1 MNKLCFKNRIKKRK
15 VFLEIQET
23 SEKLFTKHFLIF
35 TRKSKDKHSK
45 IGITVSKKVDKRA
58 VYRNKLRRRIK
69 EFFRLTKKRFNSPY
83 EIVII
88 AKKNAINMSFH
99 DIHKEAIRIS
109 FFITRLLLIMFSAD
123 NISTDNINV
132 DNTSSNKKKTKD

>member
-35 TRKSKDKHSK
+35 ARKSKDEHSK

-88 AKKNAINMSFH
+88 AKKNAINMNFH
-99 DIHKEAIRIS
+99 DIHKELLG
-109 FFITRLLLIMFSAD
+109 FFFHNKIITNNISAD

-132 DNTSSNKKKTKD
+132 DSTNTNKKKIKN